1 MHRPT
6 ALLTT
11 VLALGLAA
19 CGGQATDG
27 EAGPTP
33 TVTRTTTATE
43 TETGTVTETVTG
55 TDTPTEPS
63 DDERTPQPGST
74 IRAQQTFIVGPQEPV
89 TVAPSDPHGEGGVG
103 LRTFSALG
111 RYDQGDIPPT
121 LDFTVL
127 PCSNVTFGSGRVGF
141 VDEDG
146 NGIPDR
152 MGSSNRGE
160 AFVAELN
167 GVPYD
172 PDGPRDL
179 VVTNID
185 AEGGEV
191 DVALNSEFADCAIPT
206 FFLDRDGDERL
217 DLGGDP
223 EPFGVAK
230 ITWQER

>member
-1 MHRPT
+1 MHRAT

-11 VLALGLAA
+11 VLALGLTA

-27 EAGPTP
+27 EAGLTP

-43 TETGTVTETVTG
+43 PVPGTVTEIVTETVT
-55 TDTPTEPS
+55 PTGPS
-63 DDERTPQPGST
+63 DDERAPREGGT
-74 IRAQQTFIVGPQEPV
+74 IRAQQSFIVGPQEPV
-89 TVAPSDPHGEGGVG
+89 TVPPSDPHGEGGAG
-103 LRTFSALG
+103 LRGFSVVG
-111 RYDQGDIPPT
+111 RYDEGDLPPT

-127 PCSNVTFGSGRVGF
+127 PCSNVTFGSEQVAF
-141 VDEDG
+141 ADDDE
-146 NGIPDR
+146 NGIPDGV
-152 MGSSNRGE
+152 GSSNRGE

-167 GVPYD
+167 GVRYD

-185 AEGGEV
+185 VEDGTAE
-191 DVALNSEFADCAIPT
+191 VAFDSEFHDCAIPT
-206 FFLDRDGDERL
+206 FFRDRDGDERL
-217 DLGGDP
+217 DLGRGA